1 MNRDIEFDPTLHRYT
16 VDGET
21 YPSVTQIL
29 KAVLGI
35 KWQAD
40 EWAMGRGSAVHACA
54 AMIARGQEFEF
65 DPIIAP
71 QVDAIRRF
79 FHEVRPQ
86 LYKVEYAVASRVY
99 RFAGT
104 LDMLASIDGH
114 MAIVDWKSSSD
125 IDRTSL
131 QCAGYAIA
139 LGANDYDVTFMYE
152 VVLKEDGTYSMSKRI
167 NLRPYMR
174 EFLAVRTVYGIKERM
189 G

>member
-1 MNRDIEFDPTLHRYT
+1 MNIEFDPTLHRYT

-35 KWQAD
+35 KWQ
-40 EWAMGRGSAVHACA
+40 A